1 MLQEVLQ
8 EVLHGGFA
16 ACVKGCRILFII
28 DGDHV
33 YSTTDEK
40 SRFHN
45 EKIYEILCN

>member
-45 EKIYEILCN
+45 KIYEILRN